1 MKFKK
6 PKFWDF
12 KKPSLISY
20 LLFPFTF
27 LISLNNFFL
36 KFKSKKK
43 NEKIKAICVGNIYLG
58 GTGKTPTTVTIYE
71 LLKKLSFKVSTA
83 KKFYVSQ
90 FDENLL
96 LENRTKFITSNNR
109 NEILLK
115 AIEQGEQIII
125 FDDGLQ
131 DKTISYDIEFVC
143 FDSENFV
150 GNGFLIPAG
159 PLREKLESLNKYDAV
174 FLKSNNDNTH
184 EQTNLIKK
192 FNKNIKI
199 FETYFEIMN
208 LNKFNLD
215 DEFIIFS
222 GIGNPA
228 SFKKILI
235 NNKFK
240 VIEEIIFGDHYNY
253 KKEEIE
259 NILSLAKEKKLKVI
273 TTEKDFVKI
282 EKFKFDNIKFIQLN
296 LKIKNEKQ
304 LVDFLKS
311 KIYE

>member
-1 MKFKK
+1 MKFEK

-12 KKPSLISY
+12 KKPNLISY
-20 LLFPFTF
+20 LLFPLTL

-43 NEKIKAICVGNIYLG
+43 NEKIKTICIGNIYLG
-58 GTGKTPTTVTIYE
+58 GTGKTPTTVTLYE
-71 LLKKLSFKVSTA
+71 LLKKLNFKVSTA
-83 KKFYVSQ
+83 KKFYASQ

-96 LENRTKFITSNNR
+96 LENRTKFITSNSR
-109 NEILLK
+109 NKILLK
-115 AIEQGEQIII
+115 GIERGEQIIV

-131 DKTISYDIEFVC
+131 DKNISYDIEFVC
-143 FDSENFV
+143 FDAEKFI
-150 GNGFLIPAG
+150 GNGLLIPAG
-159 PLREKLESLNKYDAV
+159 PLREKIESLKKYDAV
-174 FLKSNNDNTH
+174 FLKCSNDNIQ
-184 EQTNLIKK
+184 EQKNLIRK
-192 FNKNIKI
+192 FNENIKI

-208 LNKFNLD
+208 LDQFNLD
-215 DEFIIFS
+215 DKFIIFS
-222 GIGNPA
+222 GIGNPS

-235 NNKFK
+235 NNNFK
-240 VIEEIIFGDHYNY
+240 VIEEMIFADHYNY
-253 KKEEIE
+253 KKKEIE
-259 NILSLAKEKKLKVI
+259 NILSLAKEKNLKVI

-282 EKFKFDNIKFIQLN
+282 NKFNFDNIKFIRLD